1 MNLHI
6 MYFSEQLFGK
16 DSHSLETTIQ
26 TRMES
31 IRINDLKVS
40 RRASQ
45 GLLDTLT
52 CIKDSWVGL
61 SKTVFRITD
70 SDCSP
75 VTSSDKANQ
84 T

>member
-6 MYFSEQLFGK
+6 MYFSEHLIRK
-16 DSHSLETTIQ
+16 DSQSLETTIQ
-26 TRMES
+26 ARMES
-31 IRINDLKVS
+31 IRISDLKVS

-52 CIKDSWVGL
+52 CIKDSREDL
-61 SKTVFRITD
+61 SKTVFWITD
-70 SDCSP
+70 SDCTP